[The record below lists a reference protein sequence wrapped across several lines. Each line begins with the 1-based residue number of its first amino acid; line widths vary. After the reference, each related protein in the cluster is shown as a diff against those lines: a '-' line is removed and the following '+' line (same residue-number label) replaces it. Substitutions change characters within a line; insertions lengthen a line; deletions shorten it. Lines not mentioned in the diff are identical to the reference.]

1 LKAHQERAIMTQ
13 QTPYIGSKISLIS
26 KLDIRYEGI
35 LYTVDKNEST
45 IALAKVRSF
54 GTEDRPT
61 VNPVPARNDVYDYII
76 FKASDIKDL
85 IVCDTPKPVAQL
97 SSGLPYDPAILTVS
111 SQSHVLP
118 PQSNDA
124 VSNVNLISAGSS
136 RSETPTQITV
146 GVDEGQEGALSQ
158 VSSRAPGSGRAVR
171 SNSVT
176 DEALHAQHAF
186 HHQKIRQPTGA
197 PLAARAPLTMGT
209 RPPGLVPIMQQ
220 NYRNMG
226 PQPAGFGQRQIYRGG
241 QRGAGNYYQRGYVG
255 GCFSRGQRG
264 GAMGKTQTPKERFKY
279 DTDYDF
285 EKANEQF
292 QETLNHLAKDL
303 KKTKLEEGG
312 SEKGSNASDA
322 GADVVDEG
330 EVNESCEENKIPTT
344 YYDKSSSFF
353 DRISCEALEKQEG
366 KQPRTDWRKERETNQ
381 QTFGHLAVRSLAY
394 RRGRGYQAGRNMRG
408 GNNLYR
414 CNNNFNYNGQRAGFG
429 FYQNGYHRRGGHR
442 NHTINE

>member
-1 LKAHQERAIMTQ
+1 MTQ

-35 LYTVDKNEST
+35 LYTVDTNEST

-61 VNPVPARNDVYDYII
+61 SNPVPARNNVYDYII

-85 IVCDTPKPVAQL
+85 IVCDTPKPIAQL

-111 SQSHVLP
+111 SQSHVVP
-118 PQSNDA
+118 PQPSAPVANAKA
-124 VSNVNLISAGSS
+124 VSASSS
-136 RSETPTQITV
+136 RSETPTQV
-146 GVDEGQEGALSQ
+146 PSSEGPGTTQL
-158 VSSRAPGSGRAVR
+158 SSRAPGAGRAIR
-171 SNSVT
+171 TGSLT
-176 DEALHAQHAF
+176 DQVLHAEQPQLSAGGGF
-186 HHQKIRQPTGA
+186 QQQKVRPPPA
-197 PLAARAPLTMGT
+197 PAAARAPPNVGT
-209 RPPGLVPIMQQ
+209 RPPGVLPMQQQ

-226 PQPAGFGQRQIYRGG
+226 MQPGAFAQGQNYRGG
-241 QRGAGNYYQRGYVG
+241 QRIGGGYYQRTHMGGY
-255 GCFSRGQRG
+255 SRSPRG
-264 GAMGKTQTPKERFKY
+264 GTIGKAQSPKERFRY
-279 DTDYDF
+279 ETDYDF

-312 SEKGSNASDA
+312 SEKGSNASDT
-322 GADVVDEG
+322 GPDVIEEG
-330 EVNESCEENKIPTT
+330 EVDENSENDKAPTT

-381 QTFGHLAVRSLAY
+381 QTFGHSAVRSLAY

-408 GNNLYR
+408 GNGMFRY
-414 CNNNFNYNGQRAGFG
+414 NNGYNYGVQRASFSY
-429 FYQNGYHRRGGHR
+429 YQNGYHRRGGYR
-442 NHTINE
+442 NNFPNQ

>member
-1 LKAHQERAIMTQ
+1 MTQ

-35 LYTVDKNEST
+35 LYTVDTNEST

-61 VNPVPARNDVYDYII
+61 SNPVPARNNVYDYII

-85 IVCDTPKPVAQL
+85 IVCDTPKPIAQL

-111 SQSHVLP
+111 SQSHVVP
-118 PQSNDA
+118 PQPSAPVANAKA
-124 VSNVNLISAGSS
+124 VSASSS
-136 RSETPTQITV
+136 RSETPTQV
-146 GVDEGQEGALSQ
+146 PSSEGPGTTQL
-158 VSSRAPGSGRAVR
+158 SSRAPGAGRAIR
-171 SNSVT
+171 TGSLT
-176 DEALHAQHAF
+176 DQVLHAEQPQLSAGGGF
-186 HHQKIRQPTGA
+186 QQQKVRPPPA
-197 PLAARAPLTMGT
+197 PAAARAPPNVGT
-209 RPPGLVPIMQQ
+209 RPPVQQQ

-226 PQPAGFGQRQIYRGG
+226 MQPGAFAQGQNYRGG
-241 QRGAGNYYQRGYVG
+241 QRIGGGYYQRTHMGGY
-255 GCFSRGQRG
+255 SRSPRG
-264 GAMGKTQTPKERFKY
+264 GTIGKAQSPKERFRY
-279 DTDYDF
+279 ETDYDF

-312 SEKGSNASDA
+312 SEKGSNASDT
-322 GADVVDEG
+322 GPDVIEEG
-330 EVNESCEENKIPTT
+330 EVDENSENDKAPTT

-381 QTFGHLAVRSLAY
+381 QTFGHSAVRSLAY

-408 GNNLYR
+408 GNGMFRY
-414 CNNNFNYNGQRAGFG
+414 NNGYNYGVQRASFSY
-429 FYQNGYHRRGGHR
+429 YQNGYHRRGGYR
-442 NHTINE
+442 NNFPNQ

>member
-1 LKAHQERAIMTQ
+1 MTQ

-35 LYTVDKNEST
+35 LYTVDTNEST

-61 VNPVPARNDVYDYII
+61 SNPVPARNDVYDYII

-118 PQSNDA
+118 PQPA
-124 VSNVNLISAGSS
+124 APVSNANLISAGSS
-136 RSETPTQITV
+136 RSETPTQLATS
-146 GVDEGQEGALSQ
+146 GEGQSGATAQ
-158 VSSRAPGSGRAVR
+158 ISRAPGAGRAIR
-171 SNSVT
+171 SGSLT
-176 DEALHAQHAF
+176 DQMFRSEQQQPGGGF
-186 HHQKIRQPTGA
+186 QQQKIRPAAVTAA
-197 PLAARAPLTMGT
+197 PIAARAPPAVGT
-209 RPPGLVPIMQQ
+209 RPPAQQQ
-220 NYRNMG
+220 NYRNISAQQG
-226 PQPAGFGQRQIYRGG
+226 TFAPAQNYRGG
-241 QRGAGNYYQRGYVG
+241 QKAGSGYYQRGHAG
-255 GCFSRGQRG
+255 GYSRGQRG
-264 GAMGKTQTPKERFKY
+264 GAMNKAQSPKERFKY

-312 SEKGSNASDA
+312 SEESNASDT
-322 GADVVDEG
+322 GPDVIEEG
-330 EVNESCEENKIPTT
+330 ELNENGEEEKLPTT

-381 QTFGHLAVRSLAY
+381 QTFGHSAVRSLAY
-394 RRGRGYQAGRNMRG
+394 RRGRGFQAGRNMRG
-408 GNNLYR
+408 GNAMFRY
-414 CNNNFNYNGQRAGFG
+414 NNGYNYGGQRAGFNY
-429 FYQNGYHRRGGHR
+429 YQNGYHRRGGYR
-442 NHTINE
+442 NNFVNQ